1 MECISLHIVKE
12 NRYFLTLLSSLQT
25 MKNIFNSFV
34 SGLIGTRQARYVLL
48 YSRSIQDLATE
59 N

>member
-34 SGLIGTRQARYVLL
+34 SGLIGTHQARYVLL
-48 YSRSIQDLATE
+48 YSRSIQDLAIE